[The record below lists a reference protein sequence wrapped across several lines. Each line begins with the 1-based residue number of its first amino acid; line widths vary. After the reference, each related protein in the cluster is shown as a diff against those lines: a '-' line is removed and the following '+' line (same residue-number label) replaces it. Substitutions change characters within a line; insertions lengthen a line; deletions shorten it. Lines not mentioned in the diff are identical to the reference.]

1 MNNDS
6 GSDAIFLNAEAIAS
20 MLRTAVEMASP
31 GSVGPDRALT
41 KARIL
46 LSWRGVGSALRAAST
61 RRVVLVDKA
70 SGGYSS

>member
-1 MNNDS
+1 MNKDS
-6 GSDAIFLNAEAIAS
+6 GLEAIFLNAEAITS
-20 MLRTAVEMASP
+20 MLLAAVEMAAP
-31 GSVGPDRALT
+31 DSVGPDRALT

-61 RRVVLVDKA
+61 RRVVWVDKA

>member
-6 GSDAIFLNAEAIAS
+6 GVEAIFLNAEAITS
-20 MLRTAVEMASP
+20 MLLAAVEMAAP

-61 RRVVLVDKA
+61 RRVVWGVPPHGW
-70 SGGYSS
+70 S